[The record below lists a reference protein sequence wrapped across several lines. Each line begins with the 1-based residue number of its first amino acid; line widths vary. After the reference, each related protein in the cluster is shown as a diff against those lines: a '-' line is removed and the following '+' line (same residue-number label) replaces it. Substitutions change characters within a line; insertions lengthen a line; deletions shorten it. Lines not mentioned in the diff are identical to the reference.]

1 MGEGKGMR
9 LWATVIPSGIA
20 AYAKVLKWGIYGLFC
35 VFPKAEGRA
44 RKEGLG
50 QTVQCLFCYTK
61 ELVIHSLGGKKRKRI
76 IPMHECSGEKV
87 ENEVYRGRN

>member
-1 MGEGKGMR
+1 MGEGKGMMI
-9 LWATVIPSGIA
+9 WATVIPSGRA

-50 QTVQCLFCYTK
+50 QTVRCLFCYTK
-61 ELVIHSLGGKKRKRI
+61 ELVIYSLGGKK
-76 IPMHECSGEKV
+76 EK
-87 ENEVYRGRN
+87 ESYLCFF